1 MTEINKSPEGAQA
14 TILLVD
20 DDQTLLETLGY
31 NLRREGYKV
40 LDASDGNKA
49 ISLAFAER
57 PDLIILDVMLPGMSG
72 LDVCRAVRK
81 QLTVPILMLS
91 AREEEI
97 DKVLGL
103 ELGADDYMTKPFG
116 LRELLARVR
125 AMLRRA
131 EIVQP
136 RMEHHSAAEAN
147 QAGEPTQL
155 ANHAQSW
162 HEQQEPG
169 PLVIGG
175 LSIDPA
181 RRAVTVSSQTIELK
195 PKEFDLLTFMAQHPG
210 HVFSRETLLERVWG
224 YDFAG
229 STRTVDVHVRW
240 LRLKLEQDPA
250 NPVIIQTVHSIG
262 YKLQP
267 PPSVQ
272 A

>member
-1 MTEINKSPEGAQA
+1 MTEMNKPPQGAQA

-20 DDQTLLETLGY
+20 DDHTLLETLEY
-31 NLRREGYKV
+31 NLRREGYQV
-40 LDASDGNKA
+40 LAASEGNKA
-49 ISLAFAER
+49 VSLAYAAR
-57 PDLIILDVMLPGMSG
+57 PDLIILDVMLPGMNG

-125 AMLRRA
+125 AMLRRT
-131 EIVQP
+131 EIMQP
-136 RMEHHSAAEAN
+136 QTDHPLSAEAN
-147 QAGEPTQL
+147 QSEGSTQL
-155 ANHAQSW
+155 VISAKSE
-162 HEQQEPG
+162 HEQQEAG
-169 PLVIGG
+169 LLVVGD
-175 LSIDPA
+175 LCIDPA
-181 RRAVTVSSQTIELK
+181 RRAVTRSSHTIELK
-195 PKEFDLLTFMAQHPG
+195 PKEFDLLSFLASHPG

-240 LRLKLEQDPA
+240 LRLKIEQDPA
-250 NPVIIQTVHSIG
+250 NPVIIQTVHTIG

-267 PPSVQ
+267 PPSAQ